1 MVVSQ
6 ITDYVL
12 IREADAIAVEYGYMR
27 NLHNEFEI
35 PVTVLFVGVGFSE
48 AQAFVVE
55 YSKVCDCYCYHYR
68 ITMRSYVMSI
78 RMLFLQVLLMILYI
92 R

>member
-12 IREADAIAVEYGYMR
+12 IREADAIAIEYGYMK
-27 NLHNEFEI
+27 NLHNEFET

-55 YSKVCDCYCYHYR
+55 YSKVGYCYGYHYR
-68 ITMRSYVMSI
+68 INMSYYVMSI
-78 RMLFLQVLLMILYI
+78 RMLFHQVVLMIL
-92 R
+92 